1 MGEVKR
7 LAYYDISSSNA
18 QSVKTFDGKT
28 YKIRGAVAK
37 LTKKLVVLSLSVS
50 VLSACA
56 QQENSPVNKKEN
68 TVQTHEKKEVKK
80 HETVSL
86 PVNVFVNKNYKIEGQ
101 QVTYSRSIT
110 DVTIQDFDEATEIEY
125 LDLYG
130 QSVRSQGFDLQNDY
144 KLLVITMKQ
153 ETQEEARSKPYEA
166 LMLSEGSGLV
176 IGDSELAN
184 QNEFIMYQQEFLTT
198 DYKVGNTLDETG
210 NLLMAIPNSYAND
223 PNLQIRTK
231 QELDGEK
238 KYIYIDVN

>member
-1 MGEVKR
+1 MILSK
-7 LAYYDISSSNA
+7 
-18 QSVKTFDGKT
+18 
-28 YKIRGAVAK
+28 KI
-37 LTKKLVVLSLSVS
+37 LVLIAATS
-50 VLSACA
+50 VLSACN
-56 QQENSPVNKKEN
+56 QNENQLPVNGEKEIQAPAKN
-68 TVQTHEKKEVKK
+68 VVKK

-110 DVTIQDFDEATEIEY
+110 DVTIQGFDEETEIEY

-153 ETQEEARSKPYEA
+153 ETQEEARSKPYEE

-198 DYKVGNTLDETG
+198 DYKLSKTFDEKG
-210 NLLMAIPNSYAND
+210 EILMAIPNEYADD
-223 PNLQIRTK
+223 PNLQFRIK
-231 QELDGEK
+231 QVLDDEK
-238 KYIYIDVN
+238 KYIYVDMK